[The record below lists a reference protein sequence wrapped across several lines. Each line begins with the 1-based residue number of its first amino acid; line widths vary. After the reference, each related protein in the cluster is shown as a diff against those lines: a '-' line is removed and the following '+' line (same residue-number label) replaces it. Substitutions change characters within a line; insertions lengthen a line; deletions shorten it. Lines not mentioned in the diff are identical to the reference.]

1 MFLIRRFS
9 RMTKGGIAG
18 FLAVLAL
25 AGLTAFVAG
34 ARWVN
39 TSPSQCASCHPE
51 LTAMWK
57 RSQAHPAD
65 RVSCHGC
72 HAQHGELPESPNVLA
87 YVRDTLI
94 PEKYLAA
101 DERIEPLCEGC
112 HEGIRAA
119 ETERDKIIK
128 LNHKVHLAP
137 PADGQAP
144 LGCLDCHRNIAHD
157 KAQVETNRPT
167 MAGCF
172 TGDCHRK
179 DRNKDNCRRCHYQHL
194 AEPSPEVL

>member
-9 RMTKGGIAG
+9 EMTPGGIAG
-18 FLAVLAL
+18 FAAVLAL
-25 AGLTAFVAG
+25 AGMGAFVAG

-51 LTAMWK
+51 LTAMWE
-57 RSQAHPAD
+57 RSQGHPAD
-65 RVSCHGC
+65 RVLCHEC
-72 HAQHGELPESPNVLA
+72 HTQHVELPESPNALA

-94 PEKYLAA
+94 PERYLSA

-112 HEGIRAA
+112 HAGIRGA
-119 ETERDKIIK
+119 ETEQRKIIK

-137 PADGQAP
+137 PSDGQPA

-157 KAQVETNRPT
+157 KALLETNRPT

-172 TGDCHRK
+172 AGECHRK

-194 AEPSPEVL
+194 AEPSPKVL